1 MTGGQPLLEVDG
13 LVKHFRSGTSTV
25 HAVDGLSLKV
35 LEGETFGLVGESGC
49 GKTTLGRCIVRLHEP
64 DAGTLRFGGTDITH
78 LPERSLRPLRR
89 DMQMVFQD
97 PYSSLN
103 PRKRI
108 GSIIGDVLRANGER
122 DRAAI
127 EHEVASLLERVGLSA
142 GHARRYPRAFSGGQR
157 QRIGVARALALRPRL
172 IVADEPVSALDVS
185 IRAQIVNLL
194 ADLQA
199 EQGLTYVLIAHDLG
213 LVRQVCDRIGVMYL
227 GKLAE
232 LAPADELH
240 RRPIHPY
247 TEALLSAV
255 PIPDPV
261 ASAARKRIVLTGD
274 LPSPTHPPPGCRFHT
289 RCPYAT
295 EICRR
300 EEPPMVE
307 HAPGHLAACHHPLN
321 VAPRGA
327 QQIRDAAR
335 S

>member
-1 MTGGQPLLEVDG
+1 MTGGQPLVEVEG
-13 LVKHFRSGTSTV
+13 LVKHFRSGTTTV
-25 HAVDGLSLKV
+25 HAVDGLNLQV
-35 LEGETFGLVGESGC
+35 LEGETLGLVGESGS

-89 DMQMVFQD
+89 EMQMVFQD

-108 GSIIGDVLRANGER
+108 GSIIGDVLRAHGER
-122 DRAAI
+122 DRAVI
-127 EHEVASLLERVGLSA
+127 EREVASLLEQVGLSA

-157 QRIGVARALALRPRL
+157 QRVGVARALALRPRL

-199 EQGLTYVLIAHDLG
+199 EHGLTYLLIAHDLG

-227 GKLAE
+227 GKMAE

-261 ASAARKRIVLTGD
+261 ASAARKRIVLSGD

-289 RCPYAT
+289 RCRYAT
-295 EICRR
+295 DVCGR

-321 VAPRGA
+321 VAAGGA
-327 QQIRDAAR
+327 QQVHDTA
-335 S
+335 